1 MNLRILPSE
10 FLLAGYGDYDV
21 DLDLDLDVDLVAQA
35 EADFGIES
43 AGGGAPSFDDIL
55 SIPDPFEAMESTMAA
70 ALDDGEFCF
79 DQLFSGGDSPLDDWY
94 NDVLDGDEDDELD
107 SNSNDGG
114 RKTREPNAFPYRFGD
129 VYEANWYRQYLRHG
143 DVRNRTIYLS
153 ERDRFGEFRC
163 QFRLPLKK
171 VDELVSRFLDEGW
184 IWKTRRINDDATLR
198 LRAELLILGALS
210 VLAHHTPFRKLRCD
224 TEIST
229 SEHRA
234 FFHHFI
240 DSMYSIKD
248 EYIFYPRTPGELKVV
263 MDRYVTVY
271 LPGCG
276 GSIDVVHLKWSS
288 CPAGDINRCT
298 GKEGFPTVSFQVIS
312 GFDR

>member
-143 DVRNRTIYLS
+143 DVRPTHRSYRRQRHRNPQ
-153 ERDRFGEFRC
+153 G
-163 QFRLPLKK
+163 
-171 VDELVSRFLDEGW
+171 LVQGSRMGVQ
-184 IWKTRRINDDATLR
+184 
-198 LRAELLILGALS
+198 G
-210 VLAHHTPFRKLRCD
+210 
-224 TEIST
+224 
-229 SEHRA
+229 
-234 FFHHFI
+234 
-240 DSMYSIKD
+240 
-248 EYIFYPRTPGELKVV
+248 YPRPNSMRERCLFDLRRRLSSLANIDLPHQRCVIWYSGGLFFGKPREYSKRCRVCLRYSQEKVEDTRV
-263 MDRYVTVY
+263 RHS
-271 LPGCG
+271 LSQHRSCREG
-276 GSIDVVHLKWSS
+276 VHCLQY
-288 CPAGDINRCT
+288 AAQHDAERNGD
-298 GKEGFPTVSFQVIS
+298 S
-312 GFDR
+312 